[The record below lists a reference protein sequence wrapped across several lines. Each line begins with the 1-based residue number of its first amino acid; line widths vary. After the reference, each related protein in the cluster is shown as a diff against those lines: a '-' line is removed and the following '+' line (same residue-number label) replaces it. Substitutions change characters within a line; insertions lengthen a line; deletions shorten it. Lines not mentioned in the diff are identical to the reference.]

1 MRFMINREILLT
13 KLYKPY
19 KTQFGEAGCRS
30 CRSGAFALFL
40 TIIVSVPQFYV
51 VHVLLQYCATL
62 LSNRQHYLLFLLF
75 EAWTDLRNH
84 TN

>member
-19 KTQFGEAGCRS
+19 KTQLGEAGCRS

-40 TIIVSVPQFYV
+40 IIIVSVPF
-51 VHVLLQYCATL
+51 LCCACAFAILCNFIVKQKTL
-62 LSNRQHYLLFLLF
+62 LVFF
-75 EAWTDLRNH
+75 VI
-84 TN
+84 